1 MHRKIVTTVLASGAA
16 LLMAL
21 AGSQAAAQSY
31 RVGDRVEAS
40 PLMMNSNWETCT
52 VTALLAGG
60 DVGVACGPR
69 RTEYV
74 VQARWVRRAGGSR
87 STAEPNQS
95 PAETARQTSTPQ
107 SSAGGACAQAQRGL
121 VGNRQQENGICRIG
135 ARVRD
140 REGRVG
146 TVIDAPDR
154 TMCRVCLSDGT
165 HRDYLT
171 WMLSAA
177 GGRSTPSASPTRQRG
192 SHSAAPSGSYQ
203 CYGGQA
209 GNMRITISGG
219 RWNGFYAEN
228 LPDGRVG
235 ISSRP
240 NGQPYYMVC
249 ERR

>member
-1 MHRKIVTTVLASGAA
+1 MRGSG
-16 LLMAL
+16 LMAI
-21 AGSQAAAQSY
+21 AVATASIAVVGSQAVAQSF

-40 PLMMNSNWETCT
+40 PSMMESNWESCV
-52 VTALLAGG
+52 VTSLHPGG

-69 RTEYV
+69 GTQYV
-74 VQARWVRRAGGSR
+74 TQSRWVRHAARAAPDPRSSAPVAPQSRTRASVSGGS
-87 STAEPNQS
+87 
-95 PAETARQTSTPQ
+95 
-107 SSAGGACAQAQRGL
+107 CANAARGL
-121 VGNRQQENGICRIG
+121 VGNRPQENGVCRIG

-146 TVIDAPDR
+146 TVYDAPSP

-165 HRDYLT
+165 PNTYLT

-177 GGRSTPSASPTRQRG
+177 GSGSPAHGRQGTSG
-192 SHSAAPSGSYQ
+192 GAAPSGNYQ
-203 CYGGQA
+203 CYGGAA
-209 GNMRITISGG
+209 GNMRITIRGG
-219 RWNGFYAEN
+219 RWNDFYAET

-240 NGQPYYMVC
+240 NGRPYYMVC